1 MIKQNITMTKLMIN
15 VIKSGLPIKL
25 VCQNVGYILVTDS
38 NHIFWKEYNVLSA
51 QAYFM
56 WFDVPYSGLHSQ
68 IYVIVLHLILTVL
81 PADTQGQFDETKYY
95 YAQTYNKCDKIRL
108 IN

>member
-1 MIKQNITMTKLMIN
+1 
-15 VIKSGLPIKL
+15 
-25 VCQNVGYILVTDS
+25 
-38 NHIFWKEYNVLSA
+38 
-51 QAYFM
+51 M

-81 PADTQGQFDETKYY
+81 PAYTQGQFDETKYY